1 MAKERIGLELRALN
15 NLIRRYFEFSSHKKV
30 IDSVT
35 GNNGWIIGYL
45 ADHPDQDIFQKDIE
59 DHFTIARST
68 ASKVLTLMEQK
79 GLIQRQPVAQ
89 DARLKKIVLTDK
101 AWKIREIMW
110 KDTEKLEA
118 TLVQGFREDEIDTLI
133 SYLNR
138 MKENISAYQEK
149 K

>member
-1 MAKERIGLELRALN
+1 MTKARVGLELRSIN
-15 NLIRRYFEFSSHKKV
+15 NLIRRYFEFCAHKKEM
-30 IDSVT
+30 DSAT

-45 ADHPDQDIFQKDIE
+45 AHHSQQDIYQKDIE

-79 GLIQRQPVAQ
+79 GLIQRLTVKQ

-101 AWKIREIMW
+101 AWKIHDIMG
-110 KDTEKLEA
+110 KDAEKLEA
-118 TLVQGFREDEIDTLI
+118 TLVKGFSEKEIDLLL
-133 SYLNR
+133 SYLKR
-138 MKENISAYQEK
+138 LKENISAAQEK